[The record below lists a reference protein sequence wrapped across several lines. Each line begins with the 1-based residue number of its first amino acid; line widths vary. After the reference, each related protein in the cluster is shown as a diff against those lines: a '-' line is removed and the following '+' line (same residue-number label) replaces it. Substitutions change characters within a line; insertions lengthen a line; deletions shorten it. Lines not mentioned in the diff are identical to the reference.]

1 MATALVLKERNI
13 FESKIAAAIEK
24 GRYDLVIEDRGGLCA
39 VHAEEGLA
47 YEYLLDLFSG
57 FDPVPLPERD
67 ANGWR
72 AFLAATGPDEL
83 LKLLGDDFSVVI
95 DGFMHVIIP
104 GAVVALGPPMNWP
117 PLTQRAI
124 NMHRFAFE
132 DARKYQEGLEEW

>member
-1 MATALVLKERNI
+1 MPTALVLKEKNI
-13 FESKIAAAIEK
+13 FESEIAAAIER

-57 FDPVPLPERD
+57 FDPVPLPEQD

-83 LKLLGDDFSVVI
+83 LKLIVDDFSVVI
-95 DGFMHVIIP
+95 DGSMYLIVP
-104 GAVVALGPPMNWP
+104 GAVVALGPPLNCP
-117 PLTQRAI
+117 PLTQRAV